1 MENLGLKFDIPH
13 WDHVLTHPAVVAV
26 FLGALCLGLHHSA
39 LSGGWRYDDGAHLYF
54 SLRHAPWQYF
64 FVPDVMREQSWAH
77 FAPWNAF
84 FYEIGLPYFGLNPLG
99 HYAHLLGVLWA
110 TSVATFYLLRL
121 WISPFS
127 ALMGSVLFLAMPST
141 GAVAQLLMTGH
152 YAYGLLFSVLVFYFF
167 VRGVRENR
175 IRYSFLA
182 AIFYFLACWSKELY
196 APIITILFF
205 LPEGG
210 WRERFR
216 HLRPVVVIACIYG
229 IYRLVV
235 LHGVG
240 GYGSNSAT
248 NIPMTSETIVRFVTS
263 MMGDG
268 WSWLL
273 IVGYLGILVLFA
285 LIMRIRKVNLL
296 FLLGCCITL
305 IAPII
310 PVLHSDFAYDGLRF
324 LFFLSWSLAIMLVWF
339 SGSGKLSSLALLI
352 VTIMLVFSQQITV
365 SKLLDRVIVMDQ
377 EGLFLVEKGHES
389 ILLPLELEND
399 MLANLNYIQ
408 MAVMLSNQN
417 NQKPIL
423 QDKLELV
430 GMGEEMGSTVYQF
443 DNRCQCMQPLGIEKY
458 RRITDDFQVSLLA
471 GSDQQ
476 IHVLLEIDGKGFRKR
491 LQWQFGGAEGSYL
504 LKIREY
510 AALPLPATG
519 KMNFGTVGAFDQL
532 LHVYVQLTSPDGW
545 IARSPVFEI
554 DPRLNSRIIWSGKSV
569 INLPT
574 Y

>member
-1 MENLGLKFDIPH
+1 MENPRLKPDISH
-13 WDHVLTHPAVVAV
+13 WDRVPTHSAVVAV

-54 SLRHAPWQYF
+54 SLRYAPWQYF

-84 FYEIGLPYFGLNPLG
+84 FYEIGLPYFGLNPFG

-127 ALMGSVLFLAMPST
+127 ALMGAILFLAMPAT
-141 GAVAQLLMTGH
+141 GTVAQLLMTGH

-196 APIITILFF
+196 VPIITILFF
-205 LPEGG
+205 LPESDF
-210 WRERFR
+210 RERFR
-216 HLRPVVVIACIYG
+216 HLRPALVVACIYG

-240 GYGSNSAT
+240 GYGSFSVT
-248 NIPMTSETIVRFVTS
+248 NIPMTSETIARFLIS
-263 MMGDG
+263 MLGDG
-268 WSWLL
+268 WNWLL
-273 IVGYLGILVLFA
+273 IVGYLSISALFA
-285 LIMRIRKVNLL
+285 LIMRTRKVSL
-296 FLLGCCITL
+296 FFSLGCCITL

-310 PVLHSDFAYDGLRF
+310 PVLHADFAYDELRF
-324 LFFLSWSLAIMLVWF
+324 LFFLSWFLAILLVWF
-339 SGSGKLSSLALLI
+339 SGSGKLSSLALL
-352 VTIMLVFSQQITV
+352 VVATILVSSQQITV
-365 SKLLDRVIVMDQ
+365 GKLLDRVTVMDR

-389 ILLPLELEND
+389 LLLPLELENH

-408 MAVMLSNQN
+408 KAIMLSNQS
-417 NQKPIL
+417 NQKTIL

-430 GMGEEMGSTVYQF
+430 GMGEERGSTVYQF
-443 DNRCQCMQPLGIEKY
+443 DNLCQCMQPLGIEKY
-458 RRITDDFQVSLLA
+458 RQITDDFQVGLLA

-476 IHVLLEIDGKGFRKR
+476 IHVLLEIDGRGFRKLLR
-491 LQWQFGGAEGSYL
+491 WQFSGAEGSYL

-510 AALPLPATG
+510 DALPLPAVG
-519 KMNFGTVGAFDQL
+519 EMNFGAVGAFDQL

-545 IARSPVFEI
+545 VARSPVFEI
-554 DPRLNSRIIWSGKSV
+554 DPRLDSRIIWSGQSV
-569 INLPT
+569 VNLPT
-574 Y
+574 H